1 LVCDLLSGV
10 LRALAALA
18 FIKGSTPI
26 PWETQ
31 SFGDQS
37 APQSAPIT
45 DYQAEQ
51 FAINDN
57 PSMPKGR
64 TAGTRS
70 QPIPIGTSKRA
81 AQSMPDD
88 IRRAKSA

>member
-1 LVCDLLSGV
+1 LVCDLLSRV

-18 FIKGSTPI
+18 FIKGSKPI

-45 DYQAEQ
+45 DYQAEIRHQ
-51 FAINDN
+51 
-57 PSMPKGR
+57 R
-64 TAGTRS
+64 
-70 QPIPIGTSKRA
+70 QPINGKR
-81 AQSMPDD
+81 PNGWHEKPTHPH
-88 IRRAKSA
+88 RYV